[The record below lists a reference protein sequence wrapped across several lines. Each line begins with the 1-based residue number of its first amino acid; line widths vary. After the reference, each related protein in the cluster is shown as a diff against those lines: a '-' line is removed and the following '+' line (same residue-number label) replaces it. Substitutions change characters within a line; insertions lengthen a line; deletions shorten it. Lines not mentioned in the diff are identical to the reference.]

1 VQIFDV
7 IVVVIDVM
15 TVLVIVYGFVYAIV
29 LFVQMHIDQLFGDQ
43 HTTVDL
49 SVIRVKLGSY
59 LLLALELFIAADI
72 ILTV

>member
-1 VQIFDV
+1 VQIFEV

-29 LFVQMHIDQLFGDQ
+29 LFVQMHIDHLFGDQ